1 MSSGSG
7 GPHHLTPTKALKA
20 MLNDPT
26 VARDPNKAGLVK
38 TELRYRREQAE
49 RARRR

>member
-7 GPHHLTPTKALKA
+7 GVYHLTPTKALRA

-26 VARDPNKAGLVK
+26 VARDPHKAGAIR
-38 TELRYRREQAE
+38 TELRYRE
-49 RARRR
+49 RQSKEARR